1 MRKLLLWLAMVIA
14 MVALILG
21 GTAAFL
27 YSRTGEKDLPQ
38 EAVTFGDTALTPN
51 GWDWTIPVLGD
62 KVSKHYQS
70 PTNLT
75 VQKLGTFTDT
85 APQLVLPDWV
95 TRAEVTITA
104 PDGTAWTGDASTCNT
119 YTYAANG
126 SVVALYLTGILDGEP
141 SLETDLGTV
150 WFRRT
155 AGGYMGYIPI
165 TYNAEGGDHTLQLTC
180 GSLTRDL
187 TLTVTN
193 TQHKTVEL
201 PAEEDVGGAEEYRNA
216 IWPLYTN
223 STGQKLWN
231 GLFVAPSSS
240 AIAVHYGDIQMRDGQ
255 RSGQSTGL
263 TYSAPDNETITAPQ
277 SGTVVLADTLT
288 LTGGTVVIDHGCG
301 VKSYLF
307 GLKTVTAQRGQTIE
321 AGSPVGT
328 AGTDH
333 DLIFE
338 LRIGSKSVDPE
349 PAMAGR
355 SGLQYRESE

>member
-104 PDGTAWTGDASTCNT
+104 PDGAAWTGDASTCNT

-126 SVVALYLTGILDGEP
+126 
-141 SLETDLGTV
+141 
-150 WFRRT
+150 
-155 AGGYMGYIPI
+155 
-165 TYNAEGGDHTLQLTC
+165 
-180 GSLTRDL
+180 
-187 TLTVTN
+187 
-193 TQHKTVEL
+193 
-201 PAEEDVGGAEEYRNA
+201 EYH
-216 IWPLYTN
+216 I
-223 STGQKLWN
+223 
-231 GLFVAPSSS
+231 FV
-240 AIAVHYGDIQMRDGQ
+240 
-255 RSGQSTGL
+255 
-263 TYSAPDNETITAPQ
+263 
-277 SGTVVLADTLT
+277 
-288 LTGGTVVIDHGCG
+288 
-301 VKSYLF
+301 
-307 GLKTVTAQRGQTIE
+307 
-321 AGSPVGT
+321 
-328 AGTDH
+328 
-333 DLIFE
+333 
-338 LRIGSKSVDPE
+338 
-349 PAMAGR
+349 
-355 SGLQYRESE
+355 

>member
-126 SVVALYLTGILDGEP
+126 DYQIIVKAYHQENEPPADAQGWYAYRAGYTMAMNPKVTLSTERAPQGSIVAVQLSGILDGEP

-155 AGGYMGYIPI
+155 G
-165 TYNAEGGDHTLQLTC
+165 
-180 GSLTRDL
+180 
-187 TLTVTN
+187 
-193 TQHKTVEL
+193 
-201 PAEEDVGGAEEYRNA
+201 
-216 IWPLYTN
+216 
-223 STGQKLWN
+223 
-231 GLFVAPSSS
+231 
-240 AIAVHYGDIQMRDGQ
+240 
-255 RSGQSTGL
+255 
-263 TYSAPDNETITAPQ
+263 
-277 SGTVVLADTLT
+277 
-288 LTGGTVVIDHGCG
+288 
-301 VKSYLF
+301 
-307 GLKTVTAQRGQTIE
+307 
-321 AGSPVGT
+321 
-328 AGTDH
+328 
-333 DLIFE
+333 
-338 LRIGSKSVDPE
+338 
-349 PAMAGR
+349 
-355 SGLQYRESE
+355 